1 MDANA
6 ASSADIDRIEIRRRS
21 LAIG

>member
-6 ASSADIDRIEIRRRS
+6 TSSADIDRIEIRRRS

>member
-1 MDANA
+1 MVANA
-6 ASSADIDRIEIRRRS
+6 AFSADIDRIEIRRRS